1 MTAVELDDEKLR
13 NGLISAL
20 IAYSI
25 WGFLPVYFKFVHAVP
40 ALEMLAHRIVWA
52 VPFGAAIVLFR
63 RQFRHLD
70 QWDPQPDTLTP
81 AGPDPPLPH
90 GETLPLTYHPVPDI
104 A

>member
-40 ALEMLAHRIVWA
+40 ALKMLAHRIVWA
-52 VPFGAAIVLFR
+52 VPFR
-63 RQFRHLD
+63 RFL
-70 QWDPQPDTLTP
+70 
-81 AGPDPPLPH
+81 
-90 GETLPLTYHPVPDI
+90 EV
-104 A
+104 